1 MAPPRPPPG
10 RQELAAVVRFHL
22 VPTNETLKL
31 AERAPQ
37 LGASWTSPTEQPSHR
52 RSRRSDSD
60 SASPSVLPTVLPW
73 QEFTDSDWRP
83 LQHVLI
89 HALARHPARSG
100 QSEAQFCIV
109 AAPPQPGLYPKGH
122 AERRA
127 GGTSAGNNG
136 GCGSVGNRWSDW
148 IALCP
153 ALPIIVIDTVDADY
167 RAFKLCTAFWK
178 RGRCLREQTTALLR
192 VVGSPPLT
200 KHPGEKP
207 DSQRSRLAPCPALSV
222 PWLSHARASIPLPLS
237 SSRSVRIAAAF
248 STVQHGTAILLGFG
262 DWRLD
267 LHDACYT
274 LQNRSLCTHLYQP
287 MSGKNARAAVDLYA
301 RSVFCLQPPGDVVTR
316 GAIVDA
322 ISVGCIPV
330 FFHPAQPILWPLHWN
345 GARSSVFFDWTDPRQ
360 RNQNRTTLGLASLD
374 KPAAHSVLRRLIEMS
389 DAEVVK
395 LQRAVAR
402 AASRMYYRLRPGGD
416 VTNTLQTVPVINTA
430 SPTVAPDAVDI
441 LVAGLSRELYSRR
454 HAANLSW
461 PTVARRLRLEMLS

>member
-1 MAPPRPPPG
+1 MAPPPPPPG

-37 LGASWTSPTEQPSHR
+37 LGASWTSPTEPSHR

-222 PWLSHARASIPLPLS
+222 PRARPYRCRYHRVDQYESPQPSQRFNMARPYCWASVTGASI
-237 SSRSVRIAAAF
+237 
-248 STVQHGTAILLGFG
+248 
-262 DWRLD
+262 
-267 LHDACYT
+267 
-274 LQNRSLCTHLYQP
+274 CTT
-287 MSGKNARAAVDLYA
+287 RA
-301 RSVFCLQPPGDVVTR
+301 TR
-316 GAIVDA
+316 
-322 ISVGCIPV
+322 
-330 FFHPAQPILWPLHWN
+330 
-345 GARSSVFFDWTDPRQ
+345 
-360 RNQNRTTLGLASLD
+360 
-374 KPAAHSVLRRLIEMS
+374 
-389 DAEVVK
+389 
-395 LQRAVAR
+395 
-402 AASRMYYRLRPGGD
+402 
-416 VTNTLQTVPVINTA
+416 
-430 SPTVAPDAVDI
+430 
-441 LVAGLSRELYSRR
+441 
-454 HAANLSW
+454 
-461 PTVARRLRLEMLS
+461 

>member
-1 MAPPRPPPG
+1 MSTCSETERCRWILDSCAEGSGLRGSRTKNPNMHALSPRYRLQGTPGVHEGWTMAPPPPPPG

-153 ALPIIVIDTVDADY
+153 ALPIIVIDTVQAVHGFLE
-167 RAFKLCTAFWK
+167 AW
-178 RGRCLREQTTALLR
+178 AL
-192 VVGSPPLT
+192 P
-200 KHPGEKP
+200 
-207 DSQRSRLAPCPALSV
+207 
-222 PWLSHARASIPLPLS
+222 ARADHSFTS
-237 SSRSVRIAAAF
+237 SCRQP
-248 STVQHGTAILLGFG
+248 STHQA
-262 DWRLD
+262 
-267 LHDACYT
+267 
-274 LQNRSLCTHLYQP
+274 
-287 MSGKNARAAVDLYA
+287 
-301 RSVFCLQPPGDVVTR
+301 
-316 GAIVDA
+316 
-322 ISVGCIPV
+322 
-330 FFHPAQPILWPLHWN
+330 
-345 GARSSVFFDWTDPRQ
+345 PR
-360 RNQNRTTLGLASLD
+360 
-374 KPAAHSVLRRLIEMS
+374 
-389 DAEVVK
+389 
-395 LQRAVAR
+395 
-402 AASRMYYRLRPGGD
+402 
-416 VTNTLQTVPVINTA
+416 
-430 SPTVAPDAVDI
+430 
-441 LVAGLSRELYSRR
+441 RE
-454 HAANLSW
+454 A
-461 PTVARRLRLEMLS
+461 